1 MIFSEIALFAVFVA
15 SFNAASVSIPA
26 RDTNSIPKKKGSLK
40 KSKQDRAQIKVAS
53 TKQPRRVSYMFRIL
67 KLAADI
73 EIIWCEK
80 TPVDDAFIHPL
91 IKTIEEHGTFL
102 EDGVIAVVRRR
113 ISRTNNDIQ
122 NNRNDSYPRR
132 LIVRT
137 VDESTTET
145 RMGVLMKFRE
155 YMMRPEHN
163 RFNYDYV
170 VNEHSDMT
178 PLNPDLLEPVNA
190 YVPDTSI
197 VNIIKGIYEIE
208 DNTWYENNREIASDF
223 FPDRPFPRYAVE
235 ILGFPDNGYDSD
247 NNAIASGFNPPHE
260 SL

>member
-15 SFNAASVSIPA
+15 SFNAATGRIPNGES
-26 RDTNSIPKKKGSLK
+26 NSIPRKKGSPK
-40 KSKQDRAQIKVAS
+40 KNKQDRVQIKVAS
-53 TKQPRRVSYMFRIL
+53 TKQAKRVTYMFKIL

-73 EIIWCEK
+73 ELIWCEK
-80 TPVDDAFIHPL
+80 TPVDDAYIHPL
-91 IKTIEEHGTFL
+91 IKSIEDHGSFL

-122 NNRNDSYPRR
+122 YNRNDSYPRR
-132 LIVRT
+132 MIVRT

-145 RMGVLMKFRE
+145 RTAMLMKFRE

-163 RFNYDYV
+163 RFSYDYV

-178 PLNPDLLEPVNA
+178 PLTPHLLEPVNA
-190 YVPDTSI
+190 YIPDTPI
-197 VNIIKGIYEIE
+197 VNIIKAIYEIE
-208 DNTWYENNREIASDF
+208 DDTWYDNNRDIAGDF

-247 NNAIASGFNPPHE
+247 KNPIAPGFNPPDD
-260 SL
+260 S